1 MIRDQTNK
9 AHQPDHPTDALSAL
23 ALGLLELDERAEL
36 ETHLAGCAA
45 CREELARQEAVAG
58 ELGFAAMPVPPRPE
72 LRAALL
78 SEIRQLD
85 VNPAS
90 PRRFAPLTLALAA
103 AAILAIASIV
113 VLAALLARAIDERD
127 DARYGEQR
135 MAAYLADGGTL
146 SPLLPAP
153 DAAADVQA
161 GNGSLA
167 IAPSDDKA
175 MVVVYDLPPTSDG
188 WRYMAWAE
196 HDGDR
201 IRLGEIQVDDEGVG
215 WLVFYPPEPMSTYET
230 VGINRYP
237 PDADDSEPFLIATV
251 DQR

>member
-1 MIRDQTNK
+1 MMARDQTN
-9 AHQPDHPTDALSAL
+9 QSRVPDHHPSDALAAL
-23 ALGLLELDERAEL
+23 AFGLLEPDERAEL
-36 ETHLAGCAA
+36 EAHLAGCAT
-45 CREELARQEAVAG
+45 CREELARHEAVAG
-58 ELGFAAMPVPPRPE
+58 ELGFAATPVSPRPE
-72 LRAALL
+72 LRATLL
-78 SEIRQLD
+78 SEIRQHD
-85 VNPAS
+85 STPPS
-90 PRRFAPLTLALAA
+90 PRRFPPLRLALAA

-135 MAAYLADGGTL
+135 MAAYLAHGGTL

-153 DAAADVQA
+153 DATADVQA

-201 IRLGEIQVDDEGVG
+201 IRLGEVQVDDRGVG

-230 VGINRYP
+230 VGINRYS
-237 PDADDSEPFLIATV
+237 PDADDSEPFLVAAV
-251 DQR
+251 E